1 MHEKGFLTILQIDNN
16 MVRNSLIIN
25 QSIEQTILIADRKEA
40 IARMNEARI
49 PNVRQCFTHNKRP
62 GSGIRY
68 GYGFGG
74 NLSETY
80 IFPFEG
86 TPRMK
91 TDIEYQIK

>member
-1 MHEKGFLTILQIDNN
+1 

-25 QSIEQTILIADRKEA
+25 QSIEQTVLIADRKEA
-40 IARMNEARI
+40 IAKMTDERI
-49 PNVRQCFTHNKRP
+49 PNVKQCFTHNRKP
-62 GSGIRY
+62 GSGTRF

-74 NLSETY
+74 NLSETFIY
-80 IFPFEG
+80 PFDG